1 MTTLPNRKGNT
12 LSSRFLGLVRRLLP
26 WVAVGCVVFAL
37 LPRANELRLCLSRMS
52 GGYLEIALALC
63 MTYWFLNAGVW
74 AWILEALGHPIP
86 YVTGMRVWLTS
97 ESLRWLPGSIWGFC
111 SRVDAARR
119 LGVPVA
125 VASISLPVE
134 LGVVVGSW
142 GIVAVGGLAVSGLG
156 IRLVTLGA
164 TWIVPSLAILL
175 VLLIAGRVVWPIMS
189 RQPWFEAGLER
200 FKAILNL
207 DLKPPALIR
216 SGLVYALLNAAHGFG
231 FWLMLA
237 GMGYQHSVNPA
248 AAVGANAAGWLLGF
262 FAIGVPGGIGVREA
276 GAALLLSPIMPWHEA
291 VLAAGLWRV
300 LQIVAELAALLPWL
314 IFGGGETRARLN
326 SLAEERS

>member
-1 MTTLPNRKGNT
+1 MTTLLTQKENSLR
-12 LSSRFLGLVRRLLP
+12 SRILGVIPRLIP
-26 WVAVGCVVFAL
+26 WVAVGCVVVAL
-37 LPRANELRLCLSRMS
+37 LPRANELKLCLSRMN
-52 GGYLEIALALC
+52 GGYLAIALALC
-63 MTYWFLNAGVW
+63 LIYWFLNAGVW
-74 AWILEALGHPIP
+74 SWILEALGRPIP
-86 YVTGMRVWLTS
+86 YVTCMRVWLTS

-125 VASISLPVE
+125 TASISLPVE
-134 LGVVVGSW
+134 LSVVIASW
-142 GIVAVGGLAVSGLG
+142 GIVAAGGLAISGLG
-156 IRLVTLGA
+156 ARLVKLSA
-164 TWIVPSLAILL
+164 TWIVPSLASL
-175 VLLIAGRVVWPIMS
+175 VVVLIVGRKVWPILR

-200 FKAILNL
+200 FKTVLKL
-207 DLKPPALIR
+207 DLRRAVLIR
-216 SGLVYALLNAAHGFG
+216 SGVVYVLLNSAHGLG

-237 GMGYQHSVNPA
+237 GMGYQATVSPA
-248 AAVGANAAGWLLGF
+248 AAIGANAAGWLLGF

-314 IFGGGETRARLN
+314 IFGGVEQSAHVN
-326 SLAEERS
+326 SLAEEKS

>member
-1 MTTLPNRKGNT
+1 
-12 LSSRFLGLVRRLLP
+12 
-26 WVAVGCVVFAL
+26 
-37 LPRANELRLCLSRMS
+37 MS
-52 GGYLEIALALC
+52 EGYLAIALALC
-63 MTYWFLNAGVW
+63 LTYWFLNAGVW

-119 LGVPVA
+119 LGVPTA
-125 VASISLPVE
+125 IASISLPVE
-134 LGVVVGSW
+134 LSVVIASW
-142 GIVAVGGLAVSGLG
+142 GFVAVGGLAVSGLG

-164 TWIVPSLAILL
+164 NWILPLLAILG
-175 VLLIAGRVVWPIMS
+175 VVLIAGRIVWPIIS
-189 RQPWFEAGLER
+189 RQHWFEAGLER
-200 FKAILNL
+200 LKRVLNL
-207 DLKPPALIR
+207 DLRRPVLVR
-216 SGLVYALLNAAHGFG
+216 SGFVYALLNSAHGLG

-237 GMGYQHSVNPA
+237 GMGYQHTVGPA
-248 AAVGANAAGWLLGF
+248 AAIGANAAGWLLGF

-276 GAALLLSPIMPWHEA
+276 GAALLLSPIIPWHEA

-314 IFGGGETRARLN
+314 IFGGGEMRARLN